1 MKSQKL
7 FHARYLVISIRWRN
21 NSPLASWLIPTLTL
35 AFDAYIIFDKNI
47 NFCFRTI
54 RMAKI
59 MLMCLLIWLYFIYQV
74 QASDDEENLM
84 YTLFRGYNSLIQ
96 PIKNATDL
104 PVIVKITLQLVF
116 LINVDERDQVMH
128 TNVWLTLRWYD
139 YQMKWSPVNYGDIRQ
154 IRVSPDKVWQVL

>member
-1 MKSQKL
+1 
-7 FHARYLVISIRWRN
+7 
-21 NSPLASWLIPTLTL
+21 
-35 AFDAYIIFDKNI
+35 
-47 NFCFRTI
+47 
-54 RMAKI
+54 
-59 MLMCLLIWLYFIYQV
+59 MLMCLLLSLYFIYQV

-154 IRVSPDKVWQVL
+154 IRVSPDKVW